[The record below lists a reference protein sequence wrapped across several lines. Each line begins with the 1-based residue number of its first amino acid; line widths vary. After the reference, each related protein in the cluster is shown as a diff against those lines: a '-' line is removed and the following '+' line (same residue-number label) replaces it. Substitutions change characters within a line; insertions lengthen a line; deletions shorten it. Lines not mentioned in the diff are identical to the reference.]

1 MKRWKDRKRF
11 QGASWRR
18 LDNTGKLFAMV
29 TGEDLSNVFRVS
41 AVLTEEVEEERLQRA
56 LNQTLPE
63 FQVFQVKLR
72 RGFFWN
78 YFETNT
84 RKPEVEQETS
94 YPCRFIEPHSSQ
106 MYLFRVSF
114 FKKRINF
121 EVFHGL
127 TDGMGAMNFLKK
139 LVENYL
145 KLGEQE
151 ASEEGE
157 IAAEAKENS
166 QEILQREAGYSD
178 DGYLFHYS
186 REKKGT
192 ITGYEKKRAFQL
204 KGKNLSFGETA
215 VFHGYLN
222 LKKFKALC
230 HEKQVS
236 MTKYLAAL
244 LLWSLI
250 QVYLDGETKE
260 EPVAVNLPINLRA
273 FFKSDTMANFFAV
286 TNISFPAHRRPESF
300 DEVLLEVSRQMDE
313 KIVRDRLEETIAS
326 NVSQE
331 KKWYVRITP
340 LALKHLITGM
350 IFAKNTKGYTLTL
363 SNLGPIAVE
372 EPFQE
377 KIEDFHV
384 VIGVSPRQPVK
395 CGVMAFGDTVD
406 LTFSSVK
413 ADRRLPDYV
422 YGQLEQAGILTGREE
437 NGAFASEFDRGSY
450 PEMTEE
456 KNRIKK
462 AAPWFYGALL
472 AAAVITGI
480 VNAATYR
487 WLGRWWS
494 VLSIAGIAYAAMT
507 VRFSILRHSSL
518 AGRLV
523 RQSLGA
529 CVILALIDW
538 FCGYGGWAFNYAI
551 PCVLLFNV
559 VAVGGLMALNR
570 LNWQIHFM
578 YQIVITLFTMIPL
591 ALWWAGLVTKPFLS
605 LFTAGTAFLL
615 LAVTGVVGTRSVK
628 RELGRRFH
636 I

>member
-1 MKRWKDRKRF
+1 MKRWKDRKRV
-11 QGASWRR
+11 QGAGWRR

-41 AVLTEEVEEERLQRA
+41 AVLAEEVDGARLQEA
-56 LNQTLPE
+56 LKQTLPD

-78 YFETNT
+78 YFESNT
-84 RKPEVEQETS
+84 REPEVEPETP

-127 TDGMGAMNFLKK
+127 TDGMGAMIFLKR
-139 LVENYL
+139 LVEHYL
-145 KLGEQE
+145 ILGETAGPE
-151 ASEEGE
+151 
-157 IAAEAKENS
+157 KEKAGS
-166 QEILQREAGYSD
+166 QEEKDRQETFQREAGYSD
-178 DGYLFHYS
+178 DGYLFHYDQG
-186 REKKGT
+186 RKGT
-192 ITGYEKKRAFQL
+192 NTGYEKQRAFQL
-204 KGKNLSFGETA
+204 KGKNLPFGETA
-215 VFHGYLN
+215 VFHGYLD

-230 HEKQVS
+230 REKKVS

-250 QVYLDGETKE
+250 QVYLDGETKK

-286 TNISFPAHRRPESF
+286 TNISFPAHRRPASF
-300 DEVLLEVSRQMDE
+300 DEVLSEVSRQMDE
-313 KIVRDRLEETIAS
+313 KIVRERLEETIAS

-340 LALKHLITGM
+340 LALKHLITG
-350 IFAKNTKGYTLTL
+350 ILFAKNTKGYTLTL
-363 SNLGPIAVE
+363 SNLGPVAVE

-384 VIGVSPRQPVK
+384 MIGVSPRQPLK

-406 LTFSSVK
+406 LTIASVK
-413 ADRRLPDYV
+413 ADRRFADYV
-422 YGQLEQAGILTGREE
+422 YGWLEQEGILTGREE

-456 KNRIKK
+456 KNRIRK

-487 WLGRWWS
+487 WLGKWWS

-529 CVILALIDW
+529 CVLLALIDW

-559 VAVGGLMALNR
+559 VAVGGLIALNR
-570 LNWQIHFM
+570 LNWQVHFM

-615 LAVTGVVGTRSVK
+615 LAITGAVGSRSVK